1 MKKIIVLLAASMLFI
16 CTGTYSQNASKDATI
31 KADKPVKTN
40 GPVAKFDKT
49 EYQFSDL
56 QQNSPGTVKFVLTN
70 DGNEPL
76 VIESATASCGCTTPQ
91 YSKDPIL
98 PGKSSDISV
107 TYNAAVLGSFMKT
120 VTIRSNAGNE
130 PIMLKISGKVVPK
143 S

>member
-1 MKKIIVLLAASMLFI
+1 MKKIVLLLAASMLLI
-16 CTGTYSQNASKDATI
+16 CTGTYSQNASKDVTP

-49 EYQFSDL
+49 EYQFGDL

-70 DGNEPL
+70 EGNEPL

-107 TYNAAVLGSFMKT
+107 TYNAAVLGNFMKT